1 VKKRIALLVF
11 GLCAVLAVGCAP
23 TTRPVSELPVEPVI
37 LSHLGDTQKRSYV
50 AGVKQ
55 NLRHLL
61 ATAGDLAS
69 RNKPAPL
76 SQLASQAQKY
86 IETYVRPAIAD
97 PTLSEDLETR
107 MEVAKVHLLVGYV
120 YARCGTTKQAGKDV
134 ELFKRRYADDPAVL
148 SSALDRNDFDA
159 DNLGQALQTLERLLG
174 RG

>member
-1 VKKRIALLVF
+1 MKNKNHFLIF
-11 GLCAVLAVGCAP
+11 GLCAVFLAGCAP
-23 TTRPVSELPVEPVI
+23 TTRPVTELPVEPVI
-37 LSHLGDTQKRSYV
+37 LSHLGGAQKRSYV

-55 NLRHLL
+55 NLRHFL
-61 ATAGDLAS
+61 ATASDLSS
-69 RNKPAPL
+69 RNKPASL
-76 SQLASQAQKY
+76 SQLAAQAQKY

-120 YARCGTTKQAGKDV
+120 YARCGTTKRAGNDV
-134 ELFKRRYADDPAVL
+134 ELFKKRYAGDPAVL

-159 DNLGQALQTLERLLG
+159 DNLGQALQALERLLG